1 MLSGRV
7 PFHARSRDD
16 SAAAV
21 MSRIKGGEFNFQDE
35 AWGPVSNQAKSLTK
49 GTNKK
54 NYLFSFFIQLFL
66 NILVLF
72 VVKLQVCSPLTRNED
87 LE

>member
-21 MSRIKGGEFNFQDE
+21 MSRIKGGEFNFNDD
-35 AWGPVSNQAKSLTK
+35 AWTHVSAQAKYVTK
-49 GTNKK
+49 GKHCHKYVKIQSRQENYESLGHTNIVDK
-54 NYLFSFFIQLFL
+54 FI
-66 NILVLF
+66 
-72 VVKLQVCSPLTRNED
+72 
-87 LE
+87 

>member
-21 MSRIKGGEFNFQDE
+21 MSRIKGGEFNFHDE

-49 GTNKK
+49 GN
-54 NYLFSFFIQLFL
+54 
-66 NILVLF
+66 
-72 VVKLQVCSPLTRNED
+72 
-87 LE
+87 